1 MQELEWT
8 FVDGCACLAFT
19 KPGRGDD
26 LSIGA
31 RYGAD
36 PPDCHG
42 PERQSTEAKKLNTTS
57 DLAELRQT
65 IAEGAY
71 VVDTEQVAGTIAR
84 KLAEV
89 DRIRREF
96 SATAKMV
103 EAARLT
109 RAAVGTSQLHP

>member
-1 MQELEWT
+1 M
-8 FVDGCACLAFT
+8 
-19 KPGRGDD
+19 
-26 LSIGA
+26 
-31 RYGAD
+31 
-36 PPDCHG
+36 
-42 PERQSTEAKKLNTTS
+42 
-57 DLAELRQT
+57 
-65 IAEGAY
+65 
-71 VVDTEQVAGTIAR
+71 VDTEQVAGTIAR